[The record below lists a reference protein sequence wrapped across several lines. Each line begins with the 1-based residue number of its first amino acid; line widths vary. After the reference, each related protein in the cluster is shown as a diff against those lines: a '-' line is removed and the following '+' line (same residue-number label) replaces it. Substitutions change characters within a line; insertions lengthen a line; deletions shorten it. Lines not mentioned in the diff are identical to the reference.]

1 MTRQTTTATDQLLV
15 YATALPL
22 EWVPEVSSDPAYLI
36 HLQYRNERL
45 LRQLAILEQ
54 QASEATEEHGGGQEL
69 QRIEAKIN
77 LLLDLAGDLL
87 ARQSGLRPAVAVRI
101 SARSVQW
108 PVAGAAPAPN
118 RPAPNMPAPNMP
130 AAGTHEADTP
140 TAEAP
145 TTGALA
151 TGALA
156 TRALATGA
164 LGEVHLWLRPDLPR
178 PLCLPARIVAVG
190 DWIEAEY
197 CGLGEPLLDSLE
209 KTIFRYHRRQ
219 VAMSRAARPQD

>member
-22 EWVPEVSSDPAYLI
+22 EWVPEVSSDPAYRI

-54 QASEATEEHGGGQEL
+54 QGPEATEEHGAGQEL

-87 ARQSGLRPAVAVRI
+87 ARQSGQRPAVAVRI

-108 PVAGAAPAPN
+108 PVAGAVPATN
-118 RPAPNMPAPNMP
+118 TPA
-130 AAGTHEADTP
+130 ADTP
-140 TAEAP
+140 AADTPAAEAL
-145 TTGALA
+145 TID
-151 TGALA
+151 
-156 TRALATGA
+156 A

-190 DWIEAEY
+190 DWIEAEF
-197 CGLGEPLLDSLE
+197 CGLGEPLLDLLE

-219 VAMSRAARPQD
+219 VAMSRAGRPQE

>member
-22 EWVPEVSSDPAYLI
+22 QWVPEVSSDPAYLI

-54 QASEATEEHGGGQEL
+54 QGPEVIEEHGAGQEL

-108 PVAGAAPAPN
+108 PVAGAAPAPT
-118 RPAPNMPAPNMP
+118 MPIP
-130 AAGTHEADTP
+130 AAGMHEAATP

-156 TRALATGA
+156 TGALATGA

-197 CGLGEPLLDSLE
+197 CGLGESLLDSLE

-219 VAMSRAARPQD
+219 VAMTRAARPQD

>member
-1 MTRQTTTATDQLLV
+1 MTRQTTTDQLLV

-22 EWVPEVSSDPAYLI
+22 EWVPQVSSDPAYLI

-54 QASEATEEHGGGQEL
+54 QGSEPAEEHGVGQEL

-87 ARQSGLRPAVAVRI
+87 ARQSRLRPAVAVRI
-101 SARSVQW
+101 SARGVQW
-108 PVAGAAPAPN
+108 PVAGTAPATSAPAPHSSAPHASGTSAPGTSAPLIN
-118 RPAPNMPAPNMP
+118 VPAM
-130 AAGTHEADTP
+130 D
-140 TAEAP
+140 
-145 TTGALA
+145 
-151 TGALA
+151 
-156 TRALATGA
+156 A

-190 DWIEAEY
+190 DWIEAEF

-219 VAMSRAARPQD
+219 VAMSRAARPQE

>member
-22 EWVPEVSSDPAYLI
+22 QWVPEVSSDPAYLI

-54 QASEATEEHGGGQEL
+54 QGSEVIEEHGAGQEL

-108 PVAGAAPAPN
+108 PVAGAAPAPT
-118 RPAPNMPAPNMP
+118 MPIP
-130 AAGTHEADTP
+130 AAGMHEAATP

-145 TTGALA
+145 TTG
-151 TGALA
+151 
-156 TRALATGA
+156 ALATGA

-197 CGLGEPLLDSLE
+197 CGLGESLLDSLE

-219 VAMSRAARPQD
+219 VAMTRAARPQD